1 MHKKAITI
9 ILVIIIL
16 ALLLLI
22 PFADML
28 SPIEQV
34 ISQIEEVVPAEFL
47 LMLKDVGIELFHLII
62 GVIVVILVLI
72 IAIVNLKGRKKKD
85 VVASTNQ
92 SISAGDFGDATPR
105 RLARAQTIPAPKKVN
120 SKRRKNELLAELN
133 AAEKKYLKHGI
144 DKATFDKIS
153 REKNAE
159 LIKLEA
165 ESDTKKKETMNFDE
179 ARVMESV
186 SKDKRKILSDLMVQK
201 QKKVHEL
208 KLAERGYLKRK
219 IDEKAFKKMNSDI
232 KQEMISIEGKIKA
245 IQKSEEIEK
254 IRAKLIEGARE
265 IAKQNVKSGE
275 RKQTQ
280 PHTFEDDVFKQLDYN
295 D

>member
-16 ALLLLI
+16 ALLLMI

-28 SPIEQV
+28 SPVEQV
-34 ISQIEEVVPAEFL
+34 ISQVEEVVPVEVL
-47 LMLKDVGIELFHLII
+47 SMLGEAGIGLFHLLI
-62 GVIVVILVLI
+62 GIIVVVLI
-72 IAIVNLKGRKKKD
+72 LIIVIVNLKGRKKKD
-85 VVASTNQ
+85 NSVSSREVATKGV
-92 SISAGDFGDATPR
+92 ISQESFGVGDNR
-105 RLARAQTIPAPKKVN
+105 RTRHQNPKF
-120 SKRRKNELLAELN
+120 RKSELLEELK
-133 AAEKKYLKHGI
+133 AAEKKYLKHEI
-144 DKATFDKIS
+144 DKPTFDKIS

-165 ESDTKKKETMNFDE
+165 ESDTKKKETMNFAE
-179 ARVMESV
+179 AKAMESV
-186 SKDKRKILSDLMVQK
+186 SKDKRKVLSDLMDQK

-254 IRAKLIEGARE
+254 IRAKLLEGARE
-265 IAKQNVKSGE
+265 IAKQKVSSGE
-275 RKQTQ
+275 RKQAQ
-280 PHTFEDDVFKQLDYN
+280 PHTFEDDVFKQLDYG